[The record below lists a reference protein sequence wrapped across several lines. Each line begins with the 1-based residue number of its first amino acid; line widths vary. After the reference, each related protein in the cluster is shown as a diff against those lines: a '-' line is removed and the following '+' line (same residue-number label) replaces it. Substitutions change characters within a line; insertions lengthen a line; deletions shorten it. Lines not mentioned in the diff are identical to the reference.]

1 VRQLGRRY
9 EYLDLDDDAGQG
21 LGGPPEEQRVASA
34 VAFGSGRG
42 NPGFAGTASKEATET
57 AGLTTLAGD
66 EFAGD
71 PRMPMLPSTW
81 DPGHAGERGDGGEQG

>member
-1 VRQLGRRY
+1 
-9 EYLDLDDDAGQG
+9 
-21 LGGPPEEQRVASA
+21 
-34 VAFGSGRG
+34 
-42 NPGFAGTASKEATET
+42 
-57 AGLTTLAGD
+57 LTTLAGD

>member
-1 VRQLGRRY
+1 MRVKVWAGRRRSSGWRRRWPS
-9 EYLDLDDDAGQG
+9 DRGAGT
-21 LGGPPEEQRVASA
+21 L
-34 VAFGSGRG
+34 
-42 NPGFAGTASKEATET
+42 GFAGTASKEATET

-66 EFAGD
+66 EFAGH